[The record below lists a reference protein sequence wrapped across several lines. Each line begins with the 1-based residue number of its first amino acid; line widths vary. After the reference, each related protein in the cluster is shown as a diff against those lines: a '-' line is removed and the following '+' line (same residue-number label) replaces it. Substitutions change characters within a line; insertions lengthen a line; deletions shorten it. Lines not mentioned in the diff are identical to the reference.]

1 MDVDNVHAI
10 RGPITSTVTMEV
22 PFPLSS
28 WESFYV
34 IVGSSG
40 AALTGLQFVVVTLVA
55 DSTIKTSTREIDA
68 FATPTVVHF
77 CVVLFIAAA
86 LSAPWPSMFG
96 PDLLLAGCGLYGVG
110 YVATVVRRARVTQY
124 HPVAEDWIWH
134 VLLPA
139 IAYAS
144 LIASA
149 AILSRH
155 AELSLFIAAGVSV
168 LLLFIGIH
176 NAWDTVTYVATMR
189 ASNAD
194 AAVQASPAAPSQ
206 PPPPPTPT

>member
-1 MDVDNVHAI
+1 MEA
-10 RGPITSTVTMEV
+10 VT
-22 PFPLSS
+22 PLSA

-55 DSTIKTSTREIDA
+55 DSALNTGTREIDA

-96 PDLLLAGCGLYGVG
+96 PDLLLAGCGLYGIG
-110 YVATVVRRARVTQY
+110 YVATVVRRARLQTGYQ
-124 HPVAEDWIWH
+124 PVAEDWIWH
-134 VLLPA
+134 MILPA

-144 LIASA
+144 LVTSA

-155 AELSLFIAAGVSV
+155 AELALFIAAGVSV

-189 ASNAD
+189 KNDGGKPIDSPPQD
-194 AAVQASPAAPSQ
+194 AQSTSPPAPAGR
-206 PPPPPTPT
+206 

>member
-1 MDVDNVHAI
+1 
-10 RGPITSTVTMEV
+10 MEV

-55 DSTIKTSTREIDA
+55 DSAMNTGTRELDA

-77 CVVLFIAAA
+77 SVVLFIAAA

-96 PDLLLAGCGLYGVG
+96 PDLLLAGCGLYGIG
-110 YVATVVRRARVTQY
+110 YVANIVRRARLQTGYQ
-124 HPVAEDWIWH
+124 PVAEDWIWH
-134 VLLPA
+134 MILPG

-144 LIASA
+144 LIVSA
-149 AILSRH
+149 AILSRYLVL
-155 AELSLFIAAGVSV
+155 ALFMAAGVSV

-189 ASNAD
+189 KPGDQTPTDSPQAIQPPAPP
-194 AAVQASPAAPSQ
+194 ASPGGG
-206 PPPPPTPT
+206 

>member
-1 MDVDNVHAI
+1 
-10 RGPITSTVTMEV
+10 MEV

-55 DSTIKTSTREIDA
+55 DSTLTTGTRELDA

-96 PDLLLAGCGLYGVG
+96 PDLLLAGCGLYGIA
-110 YVATVVRRARVTQY
+110 YVATIVRRARLQTGYQ
-124 HPVAEDWIWH
+124 PVAEDWIWH
-134 VLLPA
+134 MILPA
-139 IAYAS
+139 VAYAS
-144 LIASA
+144 LIVSA

-189 ASNAD
+189 KNGDASSPD
-194 AAVQASPAAPSQ
+194 APRSAAEAPAPQ
-206 PPPPPTPT
+206 PPDKT

>member
-1 MDVDNVHAI
+1 
-10 RGPITSTVTMEV
+10 MEV

-55 DSTIKTSTREIDA
+55 DSTLNTGTRELDA

-96 PDLLLAGCGLYGVG
+96 PDLLLAGCGLYGIA
-110 YVATVVRRARVTQY
+110 YVATIVRRARLQTGYQ
-124 HPVAEDWIWH
+124 PVAEDWIWH
-134 VLLPA
+134 MILPA
-139 IAYAS
+139 VAYAS
-144 LIASA
+144 LIVSA

-189 ASNAD
+189 KNGDASLPDASRSAAEAPAPQPAD
-194 AAVQASPAAPSQ
+194 K
-206 PPPPPTPT
+206 T

>member
-1 MDVDNVHAI
+1 MALAGSLEH
-10 RGPITSTVTMEV
+10 RPMEAAS
-22 PFPLSS
+22 PLSA

-55 DSTIKTSTREIDA
+55 DSTLNTSTREIDA

-86 LSAPWPSMFG
+86 LSAPWPTMFG
-96 PDLLLAGCGLYGVG
+96 PDLLLAGCGLYGIG
-110 YVATVVRRARVTQY
+110 YAAAVVRRARTTQY
-124 HPVAEDWIWH
+124 RPVAEDWIWH
-134 VLLPA
+134 VLLPS
-139 IAYAS
+139 IAYGS

-155 AELSLFIAAGVSV
+155 AEVALFIAAGVSV

-189 ASNAD
+189 ANGDEKATD
-194 AAVQASPAAPSQ
+194 SPAPATT
-206 PPPPPTPT
+206 PPLSSSKSS